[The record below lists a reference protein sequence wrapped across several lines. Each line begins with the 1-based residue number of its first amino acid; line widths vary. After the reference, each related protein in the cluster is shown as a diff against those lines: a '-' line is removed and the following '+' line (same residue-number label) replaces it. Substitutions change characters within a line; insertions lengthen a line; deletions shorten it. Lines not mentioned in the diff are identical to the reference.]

1 MSGGPPSPFPQAA
14 PPAPDAWYEPAAI
27 CWCGGGESGPSPCSS
42 DYWICERCG
51 THVARRRLR
60 AERVTDFYSLA
71 GYWQARQ
78 SEKAHPTLLE
88 RGAVLERDGR
98 VDAWLSA
105 IDAAIPGPPG
115 LAIEIGCAEGTL
127 LRRLASRGWRCVGLE
142 PDPATAAAVRDT
154 TGLEIRSGVFPGAS
168 LPPCDLLA
176 ACDVLEHAL
185 DPAAFIREAAR
196 LVRPGGLLFLQL
208 PLMVPGQ
215 PDFGGITPKVFDPWE
230 HSFIFTRSSVATLLA
245 AEGFRVLNNDQAWI
259 RAHEFVVARRV
270 PDPPTGFRPL
280 ANVREML
287 SAPWR
292 GLMDELNAFARP
304 LGLREF
310 RTWSKIWEY
319 PALWHGGLSRLD
331 WSRVRLVDI
340 GSELSPFPWWLAA
353 RGAQVTLVET
363 SPDYVRHWEF
373 VRERLG
379 GPSVDWRVVAS
390 ADQPFSSGSV
400 DVVTSLSVVEH
411 QADKRR
417 ALAELAR
424 ILRPGG
430 LLALSFDLAEPE
442 LGMTFPEWNG
452 RALTRREFTDL
463 VADCPELEPATALLW
478 NEEDIGPFLEW
489 HRQTAPH
496 HNYVTGAAILRRLP
510 SGWRLAGRRLRHAS
524 ARLQARFAR

>member
-1 MSGGPPSPFPQAA
+1 MSGGPASPSPQAA
-14 PPAPDAWYEPAAI
+14 PPAPDAWYESADR
-27 CWCGGGESGPSPCSS
+27 CWCGGRESAPSPCSP
-42 DYWICERCG
+42 DYWVCERCG

-98 VDAWLSA
+98 VDAWM
-105 IDAAIPGPPG
+105 AAIEAAGPGSPG
-115 LAIEIGCAEGTL
+115 VAIEIGCAEGSL
-127 LRRLASRGWRCVGLE
+127 LRRLAARGWRTIGLE
-142 PDPATAAAVRDT
+142 PDPATAAAVREA
-154 TGLEIRSGVFPGAS
+154 TGLDVRDGVFPGAD

-185 DPAAFIREAAR
+185 DPAAFVREAAR
-196 LVRPGGLLFLQL
+196 RLRPGGLLFLQL
-208 PLMVPGQ
+208 PLMVPEQ

-245 AEGFRVLNNDQAWI
+245 SEGFGVLANTGSWI
-259 RAHEFVVARRV
+259 RAHEFVVARRL
-270 PDPPTGFRPL
+270 PDPAPGFRPL
-280 ANVREML
+280 ANVREMF
-287 SAPWR
+287 SVPWR
-292 GLMDELNAFARP
+292 SFMDELNAFARP

-319 PALWHGGLSRLD
+319 PALWHGGLSGLD

-340 GSELSPFPWWLAA
+340 GSELSPLPWWLAT
-353 RGAQVTLVET
+353 RGATVTLVET
-363 SPDYVRHWEF
+363 SPNFERHWEF

-379 GPSVDWRVVAS
+379 GPAVDWRIVAS

-400 DVVTSLSVVEH
+400 DVVTSLSVLEH
-411 QADKRR
+411 QPDKLR
-417 ALAELAR
+417 ALAEIAR

-430 LLALSFDLAEPE
+430 LLAMSFDLAEAE
-442 LGMTFPEWNG
+442 LGMTYPEWNG
-452 RALTRREFTDL
+452 RALSRREFRELLARCVEFEPLSELHWNDDDL
-463 VADCPELEPATALLW
+463 A
-478 NEEDIGPFLEW
+478 PFLEW

-496 HNYVTGAAILRRLP
+496 HTYVTGAVLLRRLP
-510 SGWRLAGRRLRHAS
+510 AGWRLAGRRLRHACS
-524 ARLQARFAR
+524 RLQARLAG